1 MSCRFVGGSKDTTLQ
16 DFAGGG
22 ASAYVGAGSIG
33 EISVSLC
40 LLLLFSMSLK
50 LL

>member
-1 MSCRFVGGSKDTTLQ
+1 MSCRVVDGCKDTTVQ

-33 EISVSLC
+33 EICVFCS
-40 LLLLFSMSLK
+40 FFR
-50 LL
+50 